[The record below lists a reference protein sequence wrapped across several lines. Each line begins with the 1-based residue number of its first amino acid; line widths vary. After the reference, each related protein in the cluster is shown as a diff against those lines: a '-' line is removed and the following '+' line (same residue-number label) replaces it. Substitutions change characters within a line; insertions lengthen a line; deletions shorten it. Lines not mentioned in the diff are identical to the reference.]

1 MGQEKPSMEQEVI
14 DKLKP
19 RNIREI
25 MTYLGS
31 DSSAR
36 EKMLNN
42 GSVTPEEAE
51 YLNSLPE
58 AVRHNV
64 LVRIFSMLQGEDDEA
79 A

>member
-1 MGQEKPSMEQEVI
+1 MAQEKPSMGQEVL

-31 DSSAR
+31 DASAR
-36 EKMLNN
+36 EKMVNN
-42 GSVTPEEAE
+42 GSVTSKEAE
-51 YLNSLPE
+51 YLNSLSE
-58 AVRHNV
+58 EVRHSV
-64 LVRIFSMLQGEDDEA
+64 LVRIFAILQGEEA